1 MFFKSG
7 VIQGYNL
14 AGKKPD
20 IQSVQYEGGLNT
32 MGVVHRNSK
41 LVVGCEDGKLFMFN
55 TNDKQ
60 YGEHADQFPGHP
72 ECINS
77 LVAVTDNVIIT
88 ASDSIRYT

>member
-1 MFFKSG
+1 M
-7 VIQGYNL
+7 

-20 IQSVQYEGGLNT
+20 IQSVQYDGGMNT

-41 LVVGCEDGKLFMFN
+41 LVVGCENGKLFMFN

-60 YGEHADQFPGHP
+60 YGEHSDQFPGHP

-88 ASDSIRYT
+88 ASDSIRYLVLCKCTYFFFFK